1 MQFMWTQTERNS
13 PDIWFFPIFEG
24 ANDDSARLTI
34 PTIFCEQGYLQIEL
48 LLNNHW
54 FTPRQ
59 SKKQIIM

>member
-34 PTIFCEQGYLQIEL
+34 PTIFCE
-48 LLNNHW
+48 
-54 FTPRQ
+54 
-59 SKKQIIM
+59 